1 MAHISPKIIEE
12 VKSRNRL
19 EDVLRSYGV
28 ELDSRNKAL
37 CPFHKEKTPSFSVKP
52 EEQIFT
58 CFGKCNF
65 TGDVFTFVE
74 RKEGVSR
81 LEAIKILADRVGIK
95 LDNTETKKVNS
106 KYQTYYE
113 INDTVNKYFKN
124 TLLSKEGSEA
134 IKYLTERN
142 MSKELINEF
151 NIGLSSSNKL
161 YNILSKKY
169 KKEDLYDLGLIKQI
183 NGSFYDTFQNRIIF
197 PIIDDNN
204 NIIAFSGRKY
214 LSNDLKDEHLPKYL
228 HSKESDIFK
237 KSGILYNINN
247 AESFIRQSKEIVL
260 TEGFMD
266 TIRMSSIG
274 YKNVVAL
281 MGTAF
286 TKEHLDKI
294 LKYKCKVILNL
305 DQDEAGVTNTIKIG
319 DELLKYNIDTTVIV
333 FDDYKDSDEFISKK
347 GKDAFD
353 IAYNNRLSFIDF
365 KLKYLKSN
373 KNMKDSVEISKYI
386 NEAIDSLE
394 QIDDDILRE
403 LKINEIAKEFD
414 IDDSVIRNK
423 IKVKEV
429 KKKQE
434 EIPKQ
439 EEIKKY
445 NKYDISEIRILYLML
460 KYDDVI
466 LYFEN
471 TLGYLINPKRSNLAY
486 KILEFKNDNG
496 YFNQFDF
503 ENSIL
508 ENKELNE
515 TLDEVMKY
523 HNNPEYTNEELEDY
537 INTVKEYSVKK
548 QIEKLKL
555 EMKNTLDINKKIKIA
570 KKIENINKEVLK
582 W

>member
-1 MAHISPKIIEE
+1 MAHISPKIIAEI
-12 VKSRNRL
+12 KSRNRL

-95 LDNTETKKVNS
+95 LDNTEVKKVNT
-106 KYQTYYE
+106 KFQTYYE

-124 TLLSKEGSEA
+124 TLLSKEGTEA
-134 IKYLTERN
+134 LKYLADRN

-151 NIGLSSSNKL
+151 NIGLASSNKL
-161 YNILSKKY
+161 YSILSKKY
-169 KKEDLYDLGLIKQI
+169 KTEDLYDLGLIKQI
-183 NGSFYDTFQNRIIF
+183 NGNFYDTFQSRIIF
-197 PIIDDNN
+197 PIIDENN
-204 NIIAFSGRKY
+204 NIVAFSGRKY
-214 LSNDLKDEHLPKYL
+214 LSDDLKDDHLPKYL
-228 HSKESDIFK
+228 HSKESEIFK

-247 AESFIRQSKEIVL
+247 ADSFIRQSKEIVL

-266 TIRMSSIG
+266 TIRTSSIG

-319 DELLKYNIDTTVIV
+319 DELLKNNIDSTVIV
-333 FDDYKDSDEFISKK
+333 FEDYKDSDEFISKK
-347 GKDAFD
+347 GKEAFD

-365 KLKYLKSN
+365 KLKYLKSS

-403 LKINEIAKEFD
+403 LKITEISKEFD

-429 KKKQE
+429 KKKKE
-434 EIPKQ
+434 EPKKLLKDFIESNNIKQ
-439 EEIKKY
+439 E
-445 NKYDISEIRILYLML
+445 DIEAIVTTGVGRI
-460 KYDDVI
+460 
-466 LYFEN
+466 
-471 TLGYLINPKRSNLAY
+471 
-486 KILEFKNDNG
+486 
-496 YFNQFDF
+496 
-503 ENSIL
+503 
-508 ENKELNE
+508 
-515 TLDEVMKY
+515 
-523 HNNPEYTNEELEDY
+523 EE
-537 INTVKEYSVKK
+537 KEYSKIPVVYIDEFKSIGLGGLIASNK
-548 QIEKLKL
+548 EKVIVASIGTGTAFIKAN
-555 EMKNTLDINKKIKIA
+555 KN
-570 KKIENINKEVLK
+570 KIEHLGGSRSRRWHIL
-582 W
+582 

>member
-555 EMKNTLDINKKIKIA
+555 EMKNTLDINKKIEIA